1 MSKEIDLM
9 KTLVESLKQDEPTR
23 EDPIGGLI
31 DRLQRASGVLPEGA
45 PADVSGVEAVKL
57 TEHAKIET
65 RLELRMR
72 CLEAAIASRHETES
86 DEFTQYRAEDFY
98 AWVCERPSTADHSP
112 D

>member
-1 MSKEIDLM
+1 
-9 KTLVESLKQDEPTR
+9 
-23 EDPIGGLI
+23 
-31 DRLQRASGVLPEGA
+31 
-45 PADVSGVEAVKL
+45 
-57 TEHAKIET
+57 
-65 RLELRMR
+65 MR